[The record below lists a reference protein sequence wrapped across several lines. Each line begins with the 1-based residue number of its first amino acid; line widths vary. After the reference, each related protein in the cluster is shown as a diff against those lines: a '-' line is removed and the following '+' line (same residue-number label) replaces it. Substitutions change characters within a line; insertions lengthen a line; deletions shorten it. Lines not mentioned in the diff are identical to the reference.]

1 MREIKKEMMEILA
14 KDFKAWYDTLNEDE
28 KLEYSNLIKDL
39 KDGRNTNNTRNV
51 KEK

>member
-14 KDFKAWYDTLNEDE
+14 KDFKAWYDTLTEE
-28 KLEYSNLIKDL
+28 ERKEYSKIIEDL
-39 KDGRNTNNTRNV
+39 RDGRNTNNTRDV